1 MKKYFVNNICISDG
15 GSNMPDILSAP
26 GVFRVQ
32 VLSRLQFNDDD
43 QDDFVVAI
51 MMMLPAKMTINYGDK
66 DYDNID
72 PSGIQL
78 DSALQLYDGD
88 DYSDYNDKLQ

>member
-1 MKKYFVNNICISDG
+1 MKKYFVNHIYISDG

-51 MMMLPAKMTINYGDK
+51 MMMLPTKMTINYDK
-66 DYDNID
+66 
-72 PSGIQL
+72 SGIQL